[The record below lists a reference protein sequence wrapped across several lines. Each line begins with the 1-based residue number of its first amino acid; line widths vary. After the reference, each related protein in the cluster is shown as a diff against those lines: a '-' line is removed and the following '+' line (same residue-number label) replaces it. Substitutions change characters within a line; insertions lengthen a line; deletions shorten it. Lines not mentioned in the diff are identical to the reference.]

1 MHVGAII
8 SAVGCLALTGLVV
21 VIRSNER
28 SRHGEGA
35 DASEMETH
43 AASPSGVIQPAGP
56 DS

>member
-28 SRHGEGA
+28 SKYVEGA
-35 DASEMETH
+35 EAEMETD
-43 AASPSGVIQPAGP
+43 AASPSGAVQPAGP